1 MENHRRFKRNK
12 KNLSLQNRVTTHMNN
27 LPSINIY
34 ENILNTTNKMLAAA
48 QNNEWDQLVDLE
60 QECRKLTV
68 KLMPHNTE
76 HELNLSEEL
85 QQQKV
90 KIIHQVLANDAQIRT
105 ITEPWMAQLQNI
117 LNTTKC
123 ERNLQQAYQPR
134 NKI

>member
-1 MENHRRFKRNK
+1 
-12 KNLSLQNRVTTHMNN
+12 MNN
-27 LPSINIY
+27 SPSINIY

-60 QECRKLTV
+60 QECRKLTDE
-68 KLMPHNTE
+68 LIANNTE

-85 QQQKV
+85 QQHKV

-117 LNTTKC
+117 LNATKC
-123 ERNLQQAYQPR
+123 ERNLQQAYQS
-134 NKI
+134 NDKI